1 MVDQS
6 ASADLVM
13 VTKSAVMN
21 ADTTPSMANNSAPS
35 GSSPGLSAVNV
46 AAAPTGVPT
55 VNLRAFGLGVGDE
68 TTVIIKRLAG
78 SAATDSGDRS
88 RTIGSDDY

>member
-1 MVDQS
+1 MVDLS

-13 VTKSAVMN
+13 VTKSAVIN
-21 ADTTPSMANNSAPS
+21 ADSTPAMANNSAPS

-55 VNLRAFGLGVGDE
+55 VNWRALGLGVGDE
-68 TTVIIKRLAG
+68 TTVMVERLAG
-78 SAATDSGDRS
+78 STATDSGDRT
-88 RTIGSDDY
+88 RTIGSDEF